1 MHYSNMLTL
10 VMLLIVPVVR
20 GDIKILDIPDK
31 GYVGSAPCARTCAG
45 IGRLYDWVDSSSTY
59 FPGKVYKRVPIAD
72 CDFVTP
78 PVVTAA
84 TGYDNGV
91 DNTKGASHDVCP
103 SVFVNGI
110 EASRFRVYSVE
121 GTTATKMRDARCE
134 VYWSAFGYVC

>member
-59 FPGKVYKRVPIAD
+59 FPGKVYKRVPITD
-72 CDFVTP
+72 
-78 PVVTAA
+78 
-84 TGYDNGV
+84 
-91 DNTKGASHDVCP
+91 H
-103 SVFVNGI
+103 
-110 EASRFRVYSVE
+110 YSL
-121 GTTATKMRDARCE
+121 
-134 VYWSAFGYVC
+134 

>member
-10 VMLLIVPVVR
+10 VMLVIVPVVR
-20 GDIKILDIPDK
+20 GDIKILDTPDK

-84 TGYDNGV
+84 TRHNIGGTYN
-91 DNTKGASHDVCP
+91 VCP
-103 SVFVNGI
+103 SVFVFSVA
-110 EASRFRVYSVE
+110 ASWFTVYSVE
-121 GTTATKMRDARCE
+121 DTTATKMRDTSCDIN
-134 VYWSAFGYVC
+134 WSAFGYVC